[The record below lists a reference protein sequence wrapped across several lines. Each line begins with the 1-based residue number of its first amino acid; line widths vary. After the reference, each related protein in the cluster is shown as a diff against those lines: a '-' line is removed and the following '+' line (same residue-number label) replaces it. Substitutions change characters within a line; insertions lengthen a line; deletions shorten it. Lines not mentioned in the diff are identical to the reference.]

1 MARFPFLPRYLEPP
15 VVFLGLPL
23 SYHLLF
29 SFPTQRLSSIHM
41 ISRARTRTQASPPF
55 SPTDNN
61 RDTGESN
68 DLKYPAGNWS
78 FGGDAKQDPDW

>member
-29 SFPTQRLSSIHM
+29 SFPTPRFHPHDLM
-41 ISRARTRTQASPPF
+41 RTHTDAGIATIF
-55 SPTDNN
+55 SN
-61 RDTGESN
+61 RQQPRHE
-68 DLKYPAGNWS
+68 
-78 FGGDAKQDPDW
+78 

>member
-1 MARFPFLPRYLEPP
+1 
-15 VVFLGLPL
+15 
-23 SYHLLF
+23 
-29 SFPTQRLSSIHM
+29 M